1 MKLVSVTK
9 FTRVEKALRAIRPF
23 GNSVRIF
30 YDLIKINNVS
40 TAPMGPDLVVS
51 MSGDCR
57 LCGAVY
63 SGIAKAVSGTLENK
77 NQDINDNVKLICV
90 GEKTVRFCLEFL
102 SQMKYFGLLQKFS
115 MAAIIFWMLNEGI
128 VSELSALMIAMDGAT
143 KNATDHLEFHLG
155 I

>member
-40 TAPMGPDLVVS
+40 TAAMGPDLVVS

-77 NQDINDNVKLICV
+77 NQDINDN
-90 GEKTVRFCLEFL
+90 
-102 SQMKYFGLLQKFS
+102 KFS
-115 MAAIIFWMLNEGI
+115 IAAIIFWMLNEGI
-128 VSELSALMIAMDGAT
+128 VSELSALMTAMDGAT